1 MSIPVNV
8 EPTLIRRTARWWRN
22 RTDNRATLTALWR
35 MDAED
40 VEPLAHDVSL
50 TGSDLRT
57 LAGKWPDSAALLSRR
72 MAFLDIGEGRVG
84 QEEPQVIRDM
94 QRVGSLCADKR
105 RCEHDLADATSGR
118 IWRDYCP
125 NVQTLEA
132 LDAERTGQVKP
143 QPATRMP
150 CSDANRTS

>member
-8 EPTLIRRTARWWRN
+8 EPTLIRRIARWWRN
-22 RTDNRATLTALWR
+22 RTDNRATLTAFWH
-35 MDAED
+35 MGAEH
-40 VEPLAHDVSL
+40 VEWLAHDVSL
-50 TGSDLRT
+50 TGTDVRT
-57 LAGKWPDSAALLSRR
+57 LAGKWPASAALLSRR
-72 MAFLDIGEGRVG
+72 MAWLDLDEGKVG

-94 QRVGSLCADKR
+94 QRVCSLCTDKR

-118 IWRDYCP
+118 IWRGYWP

-132 LDAERTGQVKP
+132 LDAERAGQVKP

-150 CSDANRTS
+150 CSDANRTN